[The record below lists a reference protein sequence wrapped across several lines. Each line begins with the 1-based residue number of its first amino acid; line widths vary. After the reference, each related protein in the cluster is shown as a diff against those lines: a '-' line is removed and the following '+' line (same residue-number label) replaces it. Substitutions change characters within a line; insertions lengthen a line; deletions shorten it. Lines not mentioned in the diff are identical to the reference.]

1 MKIHLMQC
9 FPILNDAILADV
21 SDKLLTSMCYDN
33 GWKNSN
39 HHAHISV
46 DFQATKKYQ
55 QISHIF

>member
-1 MKIHLMQC
+1 MML
-9 FPILNDAILADV
+9 FLADV